1 MGLGTMFGGWRIVKT
16 MGQRITKLRPVGGFV
31 RETGGAITLFMATGL
46 GIPVSTTHTI
56 TGAIV
61 GVGTRRAQGQRAL
74 GRCRQHRLGLDA
86 DHSGKRADC
95 RDCFLDRPTGAVS
108 PCQSCGAC
116 CASYRVSFPCQE
128 ADDQPGGQVP
138 AALVDPVGPHIV
150 CMRGTATAPM
160 RCVALRGTLGSSVS
174 CAIYEFRPSA
184 CRDFAPPG
192 DARTWRRGLQ
202 RSAPAAWPGG
212 TGRGGGMNQR
222 IVPGAGA
229 FALMVLLC
237 AIWGFQQVAM
247 KFAAAEISPIMQAA
261 LRSGLGAVL
270 VFIWARWRGLA
281 LFGRDASL
289 RPGLLAGLLFGLEFV
304 FIFVGVERT
313 TVSRMVVFLYTA
325 PCFTVL
331 GLHFFVPGE
340 RMAWRQW
347 AGVMLAF
354 AGLVLAFIDKA
365 SGGDALGDFF
375 GVLAALF
382 WAATTVLIRATSLA
396 RVTATKVLLYQLVVS
411 AAVMFPLSWLV
422 GERGIAVLSAPTLWA
437 MAYQVVIV
445 AFASYL
451 AWFWLLTRY
460 LAGRLLVFSFLTPL
474 FGVGFGMLLM
484 HDQPSL
490 NFFAAAAM
498 VVGGIVL
505 VNLPARK

>member
-1 MGLGTMFGGWRIVKT
+1 MN
-16 MGQRITKLRPVGGFV
+16 
-31 RETGGAITLFMATGL
+31 A
-46 GIPVSTTHTI
+46 
-56 TGAIV
+56 
-61 GVGTRRAQGQRAL
+61 
-74 GRCRQHRLGLDA
+74 
-86 DHSGKRADC
+86 
-95 RDCFLDRPTGAVS
+95 
-108 PCQSCGAC
+108 
-116 CASYRVSFPCQE
+116 RV
-128 ADDQPGGQVP
+128 A
-138 AALVDPVGPHIV
+138 
-150 CMRGTATAPM
+150 
-160 RCVALRGTLGSSVS
+160 
-174 CAIYEFRPSA
+174 
-184 CRDFAPPG
+184 
-192 DARTWRRGLQ
+192 
-202 RSAPAAWPGG
+202 
-212 TGRGGGMNQR
+212 
-222 IVPGAGA
+222 PGAGA

-237 AIWGFQQVAM
+237 AVWGFQQVAM
-247 KFAAAEISPIMQAA
+247 KIATAEISPIMQAA

-270 VFIWARWRGLA
+270 VFAWARWRGVV
-281 LFGRDASL
+281 LFGRDGSL

-365 SGGDALGDFF
+365 SGGDVLGDFF

-437 MAYQVVIV
+437 MAYQIVIV
-445 AFASYL
+445 AFVSYL

-474 FGVGFGMLLM
+474 FGVGFGMVLM
-484 HDQPSL
+484 SDRPSL
-490 NFFAAAAM
+490 HFILAAAM
-498 VVGGIVL
+498 VVGGIVM
-505 VNLPARK
+505 VNMPSRK